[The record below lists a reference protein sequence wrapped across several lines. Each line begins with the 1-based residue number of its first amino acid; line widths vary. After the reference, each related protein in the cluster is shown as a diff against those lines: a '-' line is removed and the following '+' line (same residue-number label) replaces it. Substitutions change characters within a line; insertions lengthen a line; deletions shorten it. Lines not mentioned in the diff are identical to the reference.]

1 MHEAQQDA
9 EESGSTG
16 ISGILTI
23 VVFFGIIYIINALFS
38 SKKSENNLT
47 QEHDEFDNY
56 LYLEEIEKA
65 GEIAEKE
72 MMDLVNKDD
81 ALSDVDIPPMPI
93 SNKDYLNHEKEE
105 EKYVEEFIKKQ
116 EDKFFPEGSIEE
128 RLKDVSRNSVVDLGL
143 SVKWSN
149 KNIGANKIY
158 DIGYKFRWGT
168 IDYIE
173 NFDRGKLSEYYE
185 IPFEKEIDEYM
196 QDISGNEDL
205 DAANK
210 FSGGMLR
217 IPTKAECEELLQRC
231 KWDYVEVDKYK
242 GFIITGPSGASIFLP
257 VSYSSF
263 VNCMDIIML
272 SVEEAYMT
280 STPAVEKLPEV
291 TRVAFGE
298 GGCSYRMSIVN
309 NNHAT
314 ESFTKRIVS
323 FSKKHRF
330 SPIRGVCK

>member
-185 IPFEKEIDEYM
+185 IP
-196 QDISGNEDL
+196 
-205 DAANK
+205 
-210 FSGGMLR
+210 LR
-217 IPTKAECEELLQRC
+217 RRL
-231 KWDYVEVDKYK
+231 
-242 GFIITGPSGASIFLP
+242 
-257 VSYSSF
+257 
-263 VNCMDIIML
+263 
-272 SVEEAYMT
+272 
-280 STPAVEKLPEV
+280 
-291 TRVAFGE
+291 
-298 GGCSYRMSIVN
+298 MSI
-309 NNHAT
+309 
-314 ESFTKRIVS
+314 
-323 FSKKHRF
+323 
-330 SPIRGVCK
+330 CKIFQVMKI